1 MRVLVVG
8 SGGREHALVWKLKQ
22 SPRVR
27 VVFCAPGNAGIA
39 RSARCVPVR
48 PDDTQAL
55 CDLVK
60 KEKID
65 FVLVGP
71 EAPLASGLV
80 NALKPLGAGV
90 LGPTREAAQ
99 LESSKVFAK
108 DFMARHKVP
117 TAPYTV
123 YQDPQIALA
132 YLGSSETPYPIVVK
146 ADGLAAGKGVIVAR
160 DADEARDAVT
170 RIMINREFGEAGDR
184 IVIEECLQGVEAS
197 YIVFTDGETILP
209 AVAARDHK
217 AAFDNDS
224 GPNTGGMGAYSTNDI
239 LGPELESDVL
249 KRVIRPVIS
258 GMKEEGFPFQGI
270 LYAGL
275 MLTSRGPQVLEF
287 NVRMGD
293 PEGQV
298 ILPRLRSDFAGLCEA
313 LCQGRLK
320 EYNAEWDDGA
330 AVCVVLASG
339 GYPGPYLKGKVI
351 TGLKMAEE
359 DRRVAIFHAGTRAE
373 GDNFVTEGGRVLG
386 VTATEKDLAS
396 AVMVAYEAVNKI
408 HFEGMHHRRDIGAKG
423 LKASMEEPQV

>member
-123 YQDPQIALA
+123 YQVPRSL
-132 YLGSSETPYPIVVK
+132 SPISDRPK
-146 ADGLAAGKGVIVAR
+146 PL
-160 DADEARDAVT
+160 T
-170 RIMINREFGEAGDR
+170 R
-184 IVIEECLQGVEAS
+184 
-197 YIVFTDGETILP
+197 
-209 AVAARDHK
+209 
-217 AAFDNDS
+217 
-224 GPNTGGMGAYSTNDI
+224 
-239 LGPELESDVL
+239 
-249 KRVIRPVIS
+249 
-258 GMKEEGFPFQGI
+258 
-270 LYAGL
+270 
-275 MLTSRGPQVLEF
+275 
-287 NVRMGD
+287 
-293 PEGQV
+293 
-298 ILPRLRSDFAGLCEA
+298 
-313 LCQGRLK
+313 
-320 EYNAEWDDGA
+320 
-330 AVCVVLASG
+330 
-339 GYPGPYLKGKVI
+339 
-351 TGLKMAEE
+351 
-359 DRRVAIFHAGTRAE
+359 
-373 GDNFVTEGGRVLG
+373 
-386 VTATEKDLAS
+386 
-396 AVMVAYEAVNKI
+396 
-408 HFEGMHHRRDIGAKG
+408 
-423 LKASMEEPQV
+423 